1 MKLIDTHSHLYE
13 PEFDDDRE
21 AAVAR
26 AREAGVAALLLPAID
41 TASDRRLFDLCRSH
55 PEYCFPMIGLHPTS
69 VNDNPA
75 WREELARVERYLLDP
90 PAGIRFCA
98 IGEIGLD
105 YYWSDAFVA
114 QQTEAFVAQLRLA
127 ARFDLPVAIH
137 TRAAWDDMCRIIEA
151 ETERARAD
159 GRRLRGV
166 FHAFSEGAAAFE
178 RLCGCGDF
186 RFGIGGTVTFK
197 KSGVAEIVRTM
208 PLDRIVLETDC
219 RHFFPHHF
227 GNGILPHVIKHHVHD
242 IHFIPVQRRDDGQ
255 RRSAVRHPLHGKEY
269 RTTMKKI
276 KITVVRKVCH
286 RDLIERYENP
296 IDHACDMRE
305 GQVFV
310 ADGWQRPDGLCESAW
325 QTISPFVMT
334 LAHGGTDLYDGWM
347 KNPASAMIS
356 CNDGFRSVSFLIE
369 TLD

>member
-219 RHFFPHHF
+219 PYLAPVPNR
-227 GNGILPHVIKHHVHD
+227 GKRNSSLNLPYVAEKLAEIKKCTPEEIVRATEENA
-242 IHFIPVQRRDDGQ
+242 RR
-255 RRSAVRHPLHGKEY
+255 LY
-269 RTTMKKI
+269 RLM
-276 KITVVRKVCH
+276 
-286 RDLIERYENP
+286 
-296 IDHACDMRE
+296 
-305 GQVFV
+305 
-310 ADGWQRPDGLCESAW
+310 
-325 QTISPFVMT
+325 
-334 LAHGGTDLYDGWM
+334 
-347 KNPASAMIS
+347 
-356 CNDGFRSVSFLIE
+356 
-369 TLD
+369 

>member
-1 MKLIDTHSHLYE
+1 MLIDTHSHLFVE
-13 PEFDDDRE
+13 EFTEDLPQVME
-21 AAVAR
+21 R
-26 AREAGVAALLLPAID
+26 ARKAGVSYIFMPNID
-41 TASDRRLFDLCRSH
+41 STTIDAMLSVCRDY
-55 PEYCFPMIGLHPTS
+55 PGFCYPMIGLHPTS

-178 RLCGCGDF
+178 RLCGCDF

-219 RHFFPHHF
+219 PYLTPAPYR
-227 GNGILPHVIKHHVHD
+227 
-242 IHFIPVQRRDDGQ
+242 GQ
-255 RRSAVRHPLHGKEY
+255 R
-269 RTTMKKI
+269 
-276 KITVVRKVCH
+276 
-286 RDLIERYENP
+286 N
-296 IDHACDMRE
+296 
-305 GQVFV
+305 
-310 ADGWQRPDGLCESAW
+310 ESAYVRLVCDKIAELKGIAAE
-325 QTISPFVMT
+325 TVAAATTANAEALFGIRYT
-334 LAHGGTDLYDGWM
+334 E
-347 KNPASAMIS
+347 KNTE
-356 CNDGFRSVSFLIE
+356 RR
-369 TLD
+369 

>member
-1 MKLIDTHSHLYE
+1 MQNIFDSHAHYDD
-13 PEFDDDRE
+13 PRFDDDRDTLLSSM
-21 AAVAR
+21 ASNGVRAIMNVGNTTSANVA
-26 AREAGVAALLLPAID
+26 GI
-41 TASDRRLFDLCRSH
+41 
-55 PEYCFPMIGLHPTS
+55 
-69 VNDNPA
+69 
-75 WREELARVERYLLDP
+75 ELAKKYPFVYCSIGIHPDQSAEIAAQNSRDYLDVIAQQLSYEK
-90 PAGIRFCA
+90 AMA
-98 IGEIGLD
+98 LGEIGLD

-219 RHFFPHHF
+219 PYLTPAPYR
-227 GNGILPHVIKHHVHD
+227 
-242 IHFIPVQRRDDGQ
+242 GQ
-255 RRSAVRHPLHGKEY
+255 R
-269 RTTMKKI
+269 
-276 KITVVRKVCH
+276 
-286 RDLIERYENP
+286 N
-296 IDHACDMRE
+296 
-305 GQVFV
+305 
-310 ADGWQRPDGLCESAW
+310 ESAYVRL
-325 QTISPFVMT
+325 ICDKIAELKG
-334 LAHGGTDLYDGWM
+334 LAAETVAAATTANAEALFGIRYTE
-347 KNPASAMIS
+347 KNTE
-356 CNDGFRSVSFLIE
+356 RR
-369 TLD
+369 